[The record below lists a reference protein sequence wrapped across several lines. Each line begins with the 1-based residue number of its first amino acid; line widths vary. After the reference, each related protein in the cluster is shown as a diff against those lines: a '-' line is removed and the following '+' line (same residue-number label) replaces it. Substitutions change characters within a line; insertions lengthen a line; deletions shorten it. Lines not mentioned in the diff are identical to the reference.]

1 MLLINNK
8 EYKVLSS
15 EIKYVNATYNKI
27 KGYSILISIDIE
39 LNNIK
44 GYINFYVDFFANKDF
59 KNIENKRYEE
69 LPSNIDSKILMIE
82 IYDTYEFIDFI
93 ESIVILEFKT
103 IQNDQIEVNLNI
115 DDEAIKLNYNGL
127 LDIKQK

>member
-15 EIKYVNATYNKI
+15 EIKYINATYNKE
-27 KGYSILISIDIE
+27 KGYSILIFFDIE

-59 KNIENKRYEE
+59 KNIENKKYEE
-69 LPSNIDSKILMIE
+69 LPTNLDSKISMIE
-82 IYDTYEFIDFI
+82 IFDTHEFIDFI
-93 ESIVILEFKT
+93 DSIVILEFKT
-103 IQNDQIEVNLNI
+103 IQGNQIEVNINI
-115 DDEAIKLNYNGL
+115 NDEAIKLNYKGQ
-127 LDIKQK
+127 LDIK

>member
-69 LPSNIDSKILMIE
+69 LPSNLDSKISMIE
-82 IYDTYEFIDFI
+82 IFDTHEFIDFI

-103 IQNDQIEVNLNI
+103 IQNNQIEVNLNI
-115 DDEAIKLNYNGL
+115 NDKIIKLNYNGL
-127 LDIKQK
+127 LDIK

>member
-44 GYINFYVDFFANKDF
+44 GYINFYVDFFSNKDF
-59 KNIENKRYEE
+59 KNIENKRYKE
-69 LPSNIDSKILMIE
+69 LPSNLDSKISMIE

-103 IQNDQIEVNLNI
+103 IQNNQIEVNLNI
-115 DDEAIKLNYNGL
+115 NDKIIKLNYNGL
-127 LDIKQK
+127 LDIK

>member
-44 GYINFYVDFFANKDF
+44 GYINFYVDFFSNKDF
-59 KNIENKRYEE
+59 KNIENKRYKE
-69 LPSNIDSKILMIE
+69 LPSNLDSKN
-82 IYDTYEFIDFI
+82 
-93 ESIVILEFKT
+93 
-103 IQNDQIEVNLNI
+103 Q
-115 DDEAIKLNYNGL
+115 
-127 LDIKQK
+127 